1 MSRYQE
7 EDEYDEE
14 DELDADVQWEQGAEE
29 EQYEDGIY
37 EYEDG
42 IMESEE
48 VEGDMQMRGDEVILA
63 AYLEKKG
70 GGRISSGY
78 RKRFFVLY
86 DEEVM
91 YFKDEKAFMDG
102 KPEQGQIS
110 LLMGA
115 EVSSEGFEQGRYLLL
130 IRDKT
135 NRRNFEIACPTELK
149 ENRDALTAHFT
160 APGSSGPMGARDRR
174 LYRTQVPGLFQSG
187 KSVNVNVVKLT
198 LLPDQCKYPPRSTT
212 AAQSKESRRN
222 SAKAQ
227 RWGQV
232 GRRHSEGRNSKNV
245 VRKHRGE
252 RYLQELQELDRTF
265 PRCQGGI
272 FREVWRR
279 WDQGIGATRV
289 DD

>member
-135 NRRNFEIACPTELK
+135 NRRNFEIACPTEVFS
-149 ENRDALTAHFT
+149 AF
-160 APGSSGPMGARDRR
+160 
-174 LYRTQVPGLFQSG
+174 
-187 KSVNVNVVKLT
+187 LT
-198 LLPDQCKYPPRSTT
+198 L
-212 AAQSKESRRN
+212 E
-222 SAKAQ
+222 
-227 RWGQV
+227 
-232 GRRHSEGRNSKNV
+232 
-245 VRKHRGE
+245 
-252 RYLQELQELDRTF
+252 
-265 PRCQGGI
+265 
-272 FREVWRR
+272 
-279 WDQGIGATRV
+279 
-289 DD
+289 